1 MYIFVFLC
9 FFNEIINILSEPLIL
24 KFTTRKIGSDD
35 YMKTLINNDI
45 YTYFFVGS
53 NKQQMEMNIKSQKS
67 STFLVPES
75 CPDNSKAKKFNE
87 KNSDSYNVSY
97 PQHQYYMYEFKEG
110 TLATDNLILLQNNN
124 KEIEIKDFT
133 FILANKLWDSY
144 QEYMGGML
152 GLKLTTK
159 EDEELKLPEQSS
171 FINQL
176 KIRNI
181 INSYVF
187 ALDYKDDFN
196 GNLYVGDYFHN
207 FNKNFSKDDFFT
219 MKAGSENFKVKNW
232 DINIEKII
240 CGNNIIQ
247 NKTYLQIYYEYG
259 IIAAPTSFKVYMND
273 TFFKDYLKNGICEE
287 KLNLE
292 NIASFKK
299 YIYVVCDK
307 NKFDKKSF
315 PRLKFYNAEIDM
327 NFTLGY
333 EDLFT
338 EYQDKV
344 YFLIIYPIYGL
355 TVEYWLIGKPFI
367 KKYKLFLDKDEKTIG
382 IYMNYTEIKEEQ
394 EKDALMNANYTGYI
408 VIIVILVLVL
418 IVSIISILYYFLV
431 LKKSR
436 RIRAN
441 ELDDNTDYIIH
452 DGDKEGDKN
461 QFIIN

>member
-9 FFNEIINILSEPLIL
+9 FFNVIIKILSEPLIL

-45 YTYFFVGS
+45 YTYFFVGG

-67 STFLVPES
+67 STFLLSES
-75 CPDNSKAKKFNE
+75 CPDNPKAKKFNE
-87 KNSDSYNVSY
+87 MNSDSYNVTF
-97 PQHQYYMYEFKEG
+97 QRKTYYMYEFKEG

-124 KEIEIKDFT
+124 KEIEIKDYT
-133 FILANKLWDSY
+133 FIIANKLWDSY

-152 GLKLTTK
+152 GLKLMTK
-159 EDEELKLPEQSS
+159 EDDQLNIPERSD

-176 KIRNI
+176 KRRNI

-187 ALDYKDDFN
+187 VLDYKDDIN
-196 GNLYVGDYFHN
+196 GNLYVGDYFHD
-207 FNKNFSKDDFFT
+207 FNKDFSANDFVT
-219 MKAGSENFKVKNW
+219 MKAGNENFKVKNW

-240 CGNNIIQ
+240 AGNNIIQ
-247 NKTYLQIYYEYG
+247 NKTYLQIYYELG
-259 IIAAPTSFKVYMND
+259 IIAAPESFKIYINN
-273 TFFKDYLKNGICEE
+273 TFFNPYLKNGICQE
-287 KLNLE
+287 KLNME

-299 YIYVVCDK
+299 YRYVVCDK
-307 NKFDKKSF
+307 NNFDKKSF
-315 PRLKFYNAEIDM
+315 PRMKFYNAEIDM
-327 NFTLGY
+327 NFTLSH
-333 EDLFT
+333 EELFS

-344 YFLIIYPIYGL
+344 YFLMVYPIYGL
-355 TVEYWLIGKPFI
+355 DVEYWLMGKPFI
-367 KKYKLFLDKDEKTIG
+367 KKYKLFLDKDKRTIG
-382 IYMNYTEIKEEQ
+382 LYMNYTEIKEEQ
-394 EKDALMNANYTGYI
+394 ERDALMSANYTGYI
-408 VIIVILVLVL
+408 VVIVVLVLVL

-452 DGDKEGDKN
+452 NGDKEENKDN
-461 QFIIN
+461 FIIN